1 MYGRPGHIP
10 SAVNVSS
17 MSLFDDSGRFR
28 SREELEGMFV
38 GDRSSRVITY
48 CGAGV
53 AASAS
58 AFVMSRLGFTDV
70 AVYMGSLQEWA
81 ADPSNPLVVDT
92 AEVLEPAPQTS
103 P

>member
-1 MYGRPGHIP
+1 
-10 SAVNVSS
+10 
-17 MSLFDDSGRFR
+17 
-28 SREELEGMFV
+28 MFP
-38 GDRSSRVITY
+38 GDREARVITY

-58 AFVMSRLGFTDV
+58 AFVMTRLGFTDV

-81 ADPSNPLVVDT
+81 ADPSNPLVVNS
-92 AEVLEPAPQTS
+92 AEELEPAPHTG